1 MGKDLK
7 GKELGEGL
15 SQRKDGLYSARF
27 TTCVRKRREKYF
39 KSLKEAQIW
48 LAKER
53 EKDGYMNLT
62 NMTLDDWYKV
72 WISTF
77 KEGIVRDNTVK
88 NYDTNYRI
96 RIKKYLGRKR
106 LDKITNLDCQRL
118 MNDLFDSRKYS
129 QGTLYQT
136 RITLHAIFKGAVE
149 NRYIVFNPVDGV
161 KIKKLDDK
169 EDQDRRVLTRDEQRL
184 LVGAMKDCMY
194 KNAFMLVLQ
203 SGLRAGEV
211 GALNWDDVDF
221 ENRKIYVKKT
231 LLQAKSKGGFYFG
244 PPKSKHS
251 IREIPMTEEAYRV
264 LKDQYVEQKK
274 MMIRSSNWSDEYKG
288 LVFTTVNGNPVGQS
302 TFRLS
307 LVRIVNNINLELE
320 ASGKKRMEPIYMHA
334 LRHTFATRCIE
345 NGMQP
350 KVLQKIMGHSTL
362 AVTMD
367 LYVHVTDDLRVQEMK
382 KMDVA
387 I

>member
-1 MGKDLK
+1 MGKDLR

-27 TTCVRKRREKYF
+27 TTCSKKRREKYF
-39 KSLKEAQIW
+39 KSLKEASIW

-62 NMTLDDWYKV
+62 NMTLDDWFNV

-77 KEGIVRDNTVK
+77 KEGIVRDNTCK
-88 NYDTNYRI
+88 NYETNYRI
-96 RIKKYLGRKR
+96 RIKKKLGRKK
-106 LDKITNLDCQRL
+106 LEEITNLDCQRL

-161 KIKKLDDK
+161 KIKRL
-169 EDQDRRVLTRDEQRL
+169 ENQEEQDRRVLTREEQRL
-184 LVGAMKDCMY
+184 ILDGMKDCLY

-203 SGLRAGEV
+203 TGLRAGEV
-211 GALNWDDVDF
+211 GGLKWEDVDF
-221 ENRKIYVKKT
+221 ENRKIFVKRT
-231 LLQAKSKGGFYFG
+231 LLQDKKKGGFYFG

-251 IREIPMTEEAYRV
+251 IREIPMTEEAYKILRE
-264 LKDQYVEQKK
+264 QSIEQKRMK
-274 MMIRSSNWSDEYKG
+274 LRSSNWSDKYEG
-288 LVFTTVNGNPVGQS
+288 LVFTTTNGHPVGQS

-307 LVRIVNNINLELE
+307 LVRIVNNINIELKANDKEPME
-320 ASGKKRMEPIYMHA
+320 AIYMHGITTYICNA
-334 LRHTFATRCIE
+334 L
-345 NGMQP
+345 
-350 KVLQKIMGHSTL
+350 
-362 AVTMD
+362 
-367 LYVHVTDDLRVQEMK
+367 Y
-382 KMDVA
+382 
-387 I
+387 

>member
-221 ENRKIYVKKT
+221 ENRKIYVNKKQGWFLFWT
-231 LLQAKSKGGFYFG
+231 TKVK
-244 PPKSKHS
+244 
-251 IREIPMTEEAYRV
+251 T
-264 LKDQYVEQKK
+264 QY
-274 MMIRSSNWSDEYKG
+274 S
-288 LVFTTVNGNPVGQS
+288 
-302 TFRLS
+302 
-307 LVRIVNNINLELE
+307 
-320 ASGKKRMEPIYMHA
+320 
-334 LRHTFATRCIE
+334 
-345 NGMQP
+345 
-350 KVLQKIMGHSTL
+350 
-362 AVTMD
+362 
-367 LYVHVTDDLRVQEMK
+367 
-382 KMDVA
+382 
-387 I
+387 